1 MSRDV
6 GSPPE
11 VDFASAMGDRYTSEP
26 AAPRQRTTAKT
37 EQPAMT
43 RRSWLLPVDVAEA
56 FAAAAARIH
65 HHSEGAVSK
74 STAQA
79 ALIREALKHESEVVE
94 ALANEAPS
102 R

>member
-6 GSPPE
+6 GNPPE
-11 VDFASAMGDRYTSEP
+11 VDFAAAMGDRYTSESAAPPQRP
-26 AAPRQRTTAKT
+26 AAKT
-37 EQPAMT
+37 QQPAMT

-65 HHSEGAVSK
+65 HHSEGTVSK
-74 STAQA
+74 SAAQA

-94 ALANEAPS
+94 ALTNETPS